1 MQLVVKSGSK
11 LNNVRLFKV
20 SNIVRFHDEN
30 IDVIKLSISYIIVA
44 SENNNKTHI
53 LTLLSKQTFVH
64 FVSMASYWFWRIECY
79 SVNVWLRKNE
89 FHLLKMKRFRW
100 MGSLRVFESNVFK
113 TCCRNLFSRSQ
124 TDKQTNKKWR
134 GKYSTPFHQRR
145 HLVCKWPFSK
155 I

>member
-1 MQLVVKSGSK
+1 MVKSGSK

-64 FVSMASYWFWRIECY
+64 FVSMASYWF
-79 SVNVWLRKNE
+79 
-89 FHLLKMKRFRW
+89 
-100 MGSLRVFESNVFK
+100 
-113 TCCRNLFSRSQ
+113 
-124 TDKQTNKKWR
+124 
-134 GKYSTPFHQRR
+134 
-145 HLVCKWPFSK
+145 
-155 I
+155 